1 MASLGLDETDMET
14 PTLQDLLRKQADID
28 KQQADIDK
36 QKADIVKQIV
46 EAKRKAQAP
55 QPYQRIFTNQRRVP
69 LIDAQEQDLTR
80 HTKEFYP
87 SQIKAMEEVLS
98 NLEQGI
104 KRNVLVAPMQAGKTM
119 TYRLIAC
126 EALRRRLCSNFV
138 FMSGVPFISLR
149 EQAQDTEEINLFIDM
164 YHTFLTKCEKVTEEY
179 AYRIVRNCNLQRRL
193 EKDVI
198 FGSANIKKF
207 KVIED
212 GTLIILD
219 ESHYAQGVSHTMA
232 GFLERQQLEYPNLE
246 ANDRDASLLCISAT
260 PFTQLSAMTLD
271 SIGAS
276 GGQYN
281 GEIPGAVN
289 LKPGPGY
296 FGVEDMDRAGLIRYF
311 NKDNLL
317 PLYEDQLAS
326 NQECKYAVVRCINE
340 EILIQMKRLAAD
352 AGYAIETFDQI
363 SDFELAQFK
372 KRPPRKTIVFVK
384 HYLRLGM
391 YLPKQFIFFAM
402 ETSFDPKIDSTVQ
415 SSLGRMLGYDNP
427 GNIPV
432 FISENLREEVQT
444 FIKLTAGESVDPLS
458 ICIGTGMKSVKPL
471 KRKRTEK
478 EINNI
483 IPIEIMPWNDEYT
496 KETSQKSR
504 EAKRHCLRTAV
515 LTNTWINFNNSAQ
528 SDEIR
533 AIVLENEHF
542 TYTNLAC
549 KTAMDERTFE
559 RLVEHVDKR
568 MVMKPGTSVGFHDH
582 EVRVYVH
589 PGKRRVFIL
598 CQTNEAPDVD
608 IYDRIP
614 RSTGKDIFN
623 AKINKRN

>member
-1 MASLGLDETDMET
+1 MESLGLEMYSSDEE
-14 PTLQDLLRKQADID
+14 P
-28 KQQADIDK
+28 
-36 QKADIVKQIV
+36 V
-46 EAKRKAQAP
+46 AP
-55 QPYQRIFTNQRRVP
+55 VAPDRRIFTNQRRVP

-87 SQIKAMEEVLS
+87 SQIKAMEEVIS

-126 EALRRRLCSNFV
+126 EALRRDVCSNFV
-138 FMSGVPFISLR
+138 FMSGVPFIALR
-149 EQAQDTEEINLFIDM
+149 EQAQDTKEIDLFQVM
-164 YHTFLTKCEKVTEEY
+164 YKDYLMTHVHLPKAKADREWRKC
-179 AYRIVRNCNLQRRL
+179 NFSQRL
-193 EKDVI
+193 KDVI

-212 GTLIILD
+212 GTLIIHD

-260 PFTQLSAMTLD
+260 PFTQLSAMTID

-326 NQECKYAVVRCINE
+326 NQERKYAVVRCNNE

-363 SDFELAQFK
+363 SYFELAQFK
-372 KRPPRKTIVFVK
+372 EIPPRKTIVFVK

-391 YLPKQFIFFAM
+391 FLQKQLIFFGM
-402 ETSFDPKIDSTVQ
+402 ETSFYAKIDPTVQ
-415 SSLGRMLGYDNP
+415 SILGRMLGYDNP

-444 FIKLTAGESVDPLS
+444 FIKLTAGESVDPFS

-471 KRKRTEK
+471 KRKRTEE

-483 IPIEIMPWNDEYT
+483 IPIEMPWNVEYT
-496 KETSQKSR
+496 EGKSR
-504 EAKRHCLRTAV
+504 KSEEAKRHCLRTAV
-515 LTNTWINFNNSAQ
+515 LTDTWINYNNHAQ
-528 SDEIR
+528 SAEIR

-559 RLVEHVDKR
+559 RLVDNKNKR
-568 MVMKPGTSVGFHDH
+568 TVMKPGTSLGFHDH

-589 PGKRRVFIL
+589 PVEQRVFIL
-598 CQTNEAPDVD
+598 CQTNEAPDVV